1 MMNVP
6 LSALTVLLIFPWVS
20 TAHIDERKVG
30 QFSENAVV
38 ASAKSDEESPPKG
51 VSKDK
56 SIKGVED
63 YEKEKL
69 ARMKRYI
76 GKRYMAVKT
85 ARPPEFYES
94 PNNLKKK
101 IAVREKEEFVIMDVV
116 QNQSGT
122 MNFYKVRLES
132 GKTGYLSA
140 DGLNLEIRIK
150 DKSIMPLT
158 KMLGKKGSPSVS
170 AFKEKASKAIELVK
184 NHLIP
189 SDPVSKDKRSVERR
203 MMEVKAT
210 SFPTLKWRYEA
221 KEIGNNKFRV
231 TQYAEGE
238 SDRVIIRTW
247 AVDLASGKVSP
258 ENLAA
263 KELYR

>member
-1 MMNVP
+1 MNTP
-6 LSALTVLLIFPWVS
+6 LFALSVLFILPWVS
-20 TAHIDERKVG
+20 TAQIDEPKVG
-30 QFSENAVV
+30 QFSGSAVV
-38 ASAKSDEESPPKG
+38 ASAKSDQGSSPQG

-69 ARMKRYI
+69 ARMKKYI
-76 GKRYMAVKT
+76 GKRYMAIKT

-94 PNNLKKK
+94 PENLRKK

-122 MNFYKVRLES
+122 MNFYKVRLDS
-132 GKTGYLSA
+132 GKIGYLSA

-150 DKSIMPLT
+150 DKSIMPVT
-158 KMLGKKGSPSVS
+158 KMLGKRGSPGVTVL
-170 AFKEKASKAIELVK
+170 KEKASKAIELVK

-189 SDPVSKDKRSVERR
+189 SDPVSKDKRSIERR

-221 KEIGNNKFRV
+221 KQIGNNKFRV

-238 SDRVIIRTW
+238 SDRVITRTW
-247 AVDLASGKVSP
+247 AVDLATAKVTP